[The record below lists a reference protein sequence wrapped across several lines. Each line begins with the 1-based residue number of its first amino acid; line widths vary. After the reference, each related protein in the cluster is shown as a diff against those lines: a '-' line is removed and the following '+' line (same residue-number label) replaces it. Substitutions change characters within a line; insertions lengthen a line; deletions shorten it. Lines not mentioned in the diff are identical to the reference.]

1 MGEVVDDDVDMIELV
16 LLNILLLVIK
26 NPLLS
31 SCIREE
37 FNVELNVELVV
48 VTMEGIGVRKKGV
61 EEALFVLLF
70 LTLFLEPRLFFTPKC
85 CNKKLDGRAN
95 SNAFCMSSS
104 FFIFA
109 ISAPVFCLAASFL
122 KCK

>member
-1 MGEVVDDDVDMIELV
+1 MIELV

-48 VTMEGIGVRKKGV
+48 VTMEGMGVRKKGV

-70 LTLFLEPRLFFTPKC
+70 LTLF
-85 CNKKLDGRAN
+85 
-95 SNAFCMSSS
+95 
-104 FFIFA
+104 
-109 ISAPVFCLAASFL
+109 
-122 KCK
+122 